1 MLFLSLNPP
10 DSEGGLIGFVLRT
23 IDQLG
28 EIGVGAL
35 IIALGIYLAAG
46 GAAAVI
52 FVGLVLVVVG
62 MLSSWRLSQV
72 RRSSKA
78 AKNEE

>member
-1 MLFLSLNPP
+1 MRLP
-10 DSEGGLIGFVLRT
+10 
-23 IDQLG
+23 G
-28 EIGVGAL
+28 ELDWADVVIGVGAL

-52 FVGLVLVVVG
+52 FVGLALVVVG